1 MKTLYWKTR
10 PLRLTTTGGRRIYW
24 PGLALNLAL
33 ALVLVAVPVFG
44 LVLIDLEFNVAEALP
59 LWLLALPIVLTLGI
73 ALTALGFGFRL
84 TAPLDCLPGE
94 NGEPPAQRTTRWF
107 HWANLRAV
115 LFGVLA
121 SITALLLAHTLSD
134 WQGRRAWEA
143 YRAEAEKRGVVF
155 DLEKLMPPPVP
166 DAENFAA
173 TPLLRQYQSGNPE
186 FGESR
191 AKRGQQASDSPILL
205 QDPRLK
211 ESWPNKQ
218 NWMLGQRWNLA
229 ELQSYYRSSTNF
241 PSWPTARTA
250 GEDVLKALT
259 RFDAELAELHAAA
272 QRPRVRFNV
281 QLTEDGVST
290 LIPHLQAVRSTLVA
304 AALRSVAASAV
315 GRTNEAFADA
325 QLAFRLADTLRDEPV
340 LIGHLV
346 RIASQSIA
354 LRTMWEG
361 LVDHRWTDAQLAHW
375 QADLGKLNFG
385 VELRHAMAGERALG
399 NRAIGFMRRNP
410 RMLFSIDVSGE
421 RGIMPPDSPSVHVLP
436 GGWFY
441 REQISYNRMFDDYFV
456 AALPSGEGKFD
467 PALIRAKN
475 AAMTDELKREHGPS
489 RAFLRNR
496 VFCTLLL
503 PAYDKTVLRTCQAQ
517 TFTQLAIAAC
527 ALERHWLVRGSYPE
541 SLAALA
547 PEVAKQLPHDPMSG
561 QPFHYERTADGRFR
575 LWSVGWNGKDDGG
588 TVALTG
594 TPASKSRNLDFEQ
607 GDWVWPRPSTPP

>member
-1 MKTLYWKTR
+1 MKNLYWKTR
-10 PLRLTTTGGRRIYW
+10 PLRRTASGGRRAHW
-24 PGLALNLAL
+24 PGVALNFALATALVTLLLGGLVLAGLDGNFAELFGLADALLPIIMTWVLAL
-33 ALVLVAVPVFG
+33 AAVGLGYRLTVPV
-44 LVLIDLEFNVAEALP
+44 
-59 LWLLALPIVLTLGI
+59 
-73 ALTALGFGFRL
+73 
-84 TAPLDCLPGE
+84 DCLPGE
-94 NGEPPAQRTTRWF
+94 AGEPPAQRTTRWF
-107 HWANLRAV
+107 HWASLRAV
-115 LFGVLA
+115 LFGGLAAATVLA
-121 SITALLLAHTLSD
+121 AAYTLSG

-143 YRAEAEKRGVVF
+143 YRAEAEQRGVVF

-191 AKRGQQASDSPILL
+191 AKRGQQASESPILL
-205 QDPRLK
+205 QDPHLK

-241 PSWPTARTA
+241 PSWPMARTA

-304 AALRSVAASAV
+304 AALRSVAASAA

-340 LIGHLV
+340 LISHLV
-346 RIASQSIA
+346 RLASQSIA

-375 QADLGKLNFG
+375 QADLAKLNFG
-385 VELRHAMAGERALG
+385 VELRHAMAGERAFG
-399 NRAIGFMRRNP
+399 NRALDFLRRKP
-410 RMLFSIDVSGE
+410 EML
-421 RGIMPPDSPSVHVLP
+421 PSFDGPGLRVLP

-441 REQISYNRMFDDYFV
+441 REQINYNRMFEDYIV

-475 AAMTDELKREHGPS
+475 AAMTDELKRAHGPS

-496 VFCTLLL
+496 VFCNLLL
-503 PAYDKTVLRTCQAQ
+503 PALEKAMLRAFQAQ
-517 TFTQLAIAAC
+517 TYSQLAIAAC
-527 ALERHWLVRGSYPE
+527 ALERHWLARGSYPE

-547 PEVAKQLPHDPMSG
+547 PEFGPLPPDPMSG
-561 QPFHYERTADGRFR
+561 QPFRYERTADGRFR
-575 LWSVGWNGKDDGG
+575 LWSIGWNGKDDGG
-588 TVALTG
+588 TVALNG
-594 TPASKSRNLDFEQ
+594 TPASKSRNIDFEQ
-607 GDWVWPRPSTPP
+607 GDWVWPVPVQ